1 MNLPCSILL
10 NQINYCL
17 YMSSQLTLIALSKIP
32 IPAELNTALIDHAT
46 VLGIELACN
55 EKSLSRSNYFTS
67 RWTIDQDLLP
77 EARMVLRDIAAAH
90 DADLAFLSPGLK
102 SEEMRVLAMD
112 MDSTLI
118 NIECIDEIADFTG
131 KKAAVAEIT
140 EATMRGEIRD
150 FKESL
155 RRRVALLTGVSAD
168 VLESVYRERLRP
180 NPGAFEL
187 LAGAK
192 ERGLYTLLVSG
203 GFTFFTER
211 LQQDLGFKQA
221 QANTLEIIDGKLTGR
236 VLGEIVDGAAKAAYL
251 DKACA
256 LLNCKKKN
264 AVTMGDGS
272 NDLLMMAGSG
282 ISIAYRAK
290 PIVKEKA
297 DVAFDHV
304 GLDAALLLIA

>member
-1 MNLPCSILL
+1 
-10 NQINYCL
+10 
-17 YMSSQLTLIALSKIP
+17 MSSQLTLIALANAP
-32 IPAELNTALIDHAT
+32 IPAEFNTTLLKHAK
-46 VLGIELACN
+46 VLGVDIASDKQLLPHS
-55 EKSLSRSNYFTS
+55 KYFTS
-67 RWTIDQDLLP
+67 RWTIAQDLMP
-77 EARMVLRDIAAAH
+77 EARMVMRDIAAGYQ
-90 DADLAFLSPGLK
+90 ADLAFLSPGFK
-102 SEEMRVLAMD
+102 PEKIRVLAMD

-155 RRRVALLTGVSAD
+155 RRRVALLAGVNAD

-203 GFTFFTER
+203 GFTFFTEK
-211 LQQDLGFKQA
+211 LQRDLGFQQT
-221 QANTLEIIDGKLTGR
+221 QANTLEIIDGKLTGK
-236 VLGEIVDGAAKAAYL
+236 VIGKIVDGAAKAAYL
-251 DKACA
+251 DEACN
-256 LLNCKKKN
+256 LLNCDKKN
-264 AVTMGDGS
+264 AITMGDGS
-272 NDLLMMAGSG
+272 NDLPMMTGSG
-282 ISIAYRAK
+282 ISIAYKAK

-297 DVAFDHV
+297 DVAFDQV
-304 GLDAALLLIA
+304 GLDAALLLIAK